1 MLDTRRNPSLRG
13 QRGPGT
19 AAWRSVGA
27 PSLEMLTARLVQ
39 PQPHGSAPTM
49 EGLGGLQGP
58 SHWGTL
64 VVKLYKGC
72 TAPSHLSH

>member
-1 MLDTRRNPSLRG
+1 M
-13 QRGPGT
+13 
-19 AAWRSVGA
+19 GA
-27 PSLEMLTARLVQ
+27 PSLEMLRTRLVR

-64 VVKLYKGC
+64 VVKLYMGR